1 MKDSPE
7 TSFTVTSNDT
17 DPENNTLVVSN
28 VEGAENG
35 EVSVRYQD
43 GYMSFILLIC
53 QF

>member
-1 MKDSPE
+1 MICFTIDEDSLE

-35 EVSVRYQD
+35 NVRYQD
-43 GYMSFILLIC
+43 GNVFLYS
-53 QF
+53 